1 MSETLIK
8 VENLKT
14 WFYVSDGI
22 IKAVTD
28 VSFTINARE
37 VLGLVGE
44 SGCGKSVTALSIMRL
59 VPSPPGRIV
68 AGNIMLED
76 IDILKLSETEM
87 QRIRGARIAMSF
99 QDPMTFLN
107 PVHRVGD
114 QIAEAIIKHQ
124 GLEEEEAFEKAV
136 NLMRL
141 VQIPDAPMRAVD
153 YPHQLS
159 GGMRQR
165 ILLAMALSCQP
176 SLLIADEPTT
186 ALDVVVQADLLDT
199 LRDLK
204 DQLDLSILLITHD
217 MGVVGALADRIAVMY
232 AGRIMEIGDTRAIL
246 KSSKHPYTIGLLK
259 SLPSIEEEQ
268 TFLYSIPG
276 DVPDMLEPPSG
287 CPFHPRC
294 PHSIDI
300 CQDEIPILQEYDE
313 GHFVACARVEEE
325 LN

>member
-1 MSETLIK
+1 P
-8 VENLKT
+8 
-14 WFYVSDGI
+14 D
-22 IKAVTD
+22 
-28 VSFTINARE
+28 
-37 VLGLVGE
+37 
-44 SGCGKSVTALSIMRL
+44 
-59 VPSPPGRIV
+59 PPGKIV
-68 AGNIMLED
+68 GGRIMLD
-76 IDILKLSETEM
+76 DTDILKLSETEM

-107 PVHRVGD
+107 PVHKVGN

-136 NLMRL
+136 DLMRL
-141 VQIPDAPMRAVD
+141 VQIPDALMRAVD

-165 ILLAMALSCQP
+165 ILLAIALSCQP

-186 ALDVVVQADLLDT
+186 ALDVVVQADVLDL

-204 DQLDLSILLITHD
+204 NKLDLSVLLITHD
-217 MGVVGALADRIAVMY
+217 MGVVAALADRIAVMY
-232 AGRIMEIGDTRAIL
+232 AGRIMEIGSIHAIL
-246 KSSKHPYTIGLLK
+246 KSSKHPYTIGLLN
-259 SLPSIEEEQ
+259 SLPSIDEEQ
-268 TFLYSIPG
+268 SFLYSIPG

-294 PHSIDI
+294 PYSIDI
-300 CQDEIPILQEYDE
+300 CQDKVPVLQEYDE
-313 GHFVACARVEEE
+313 GHFVACVRAEEK